1 MAGRGAPFGNDYAV
15 KGKQATDYLKRA
27 LAENDWKRLR
37 RGCNAIA
44 NAFAVGEPWAVQVV
58 FDRLDGKPVPVLPE
72 GSDGQLVVSWV
83 MAAPHASA
91 AIEHADKPDTL
102 PAPQDIGAGAANPAL
117 SPDHPLDVVV
127 QAEK

>member
-1 MAGRGAPFGNDYAV
+1 MGIRGGQVGNTNAV

-44 NAFAVGEPWAVQVV
+44 NAFASGEPWAVQVV

-83 MAAPHASA
+83 MAAPAPA
-91 AIEHADKPDTL
+91 AIEHQAGPVAGPVLEATASAIASAD
-102 PAPQDIGAGAANPAL
+102 PAIQATD
-117 SPDHPLDVVV
+117 SPSSD
-127 QAEK
+127 ER